1 MAAIGPMLLQGATG
15 APDQGLPTPTAVPQS
30 NPTRPTS
37 NIAGKW
43 SDWISR
49 PENRAGMMQAGLAL
63 LQPVSVGQT
72 QAGHIARG
80 IGTGFEARDR
90 NVKGRHERDLELRKA
105 ANEERRTD
113 IDALEADN
121 QTKGLTANQRFV
133 RWIEFVNSR
142 AEAMASSELFRGD
155 SGEIFSPEEMRQR
168 IMNDPQLQGQL
179 WQEFLQT
186 EQSILGQPMPGGASS
201 GTPGGTPAPE
211 GTVVQL
217 QDGTTMIKQGGQ
229 WVAQ

>member
-1 MAAIGPMLLQGATG
+1 
-15 APDQGLPTPTAVPQS
+15 
-30 NPTRPTS
+30 
-37 NIAGKW
+37 
-43 SDWISR
+43 
-49 PENRAGMMQAGLAL
+49 MMQAGLAL

-80 IGTGFEARDR
+80 IGQGFEARDR
-90 NVKGRHERDLELRKA
+90 NVATRGERELALRKQ
-105 ANEERRTD
+105 ANEERKTD
-113 IDALEADN
+113 IDATEAEN
-121 QTKGLTANQRFV
+121 ETKGLTANQRFV

-155 SGEIFSPEEMRQR
+155 SGEIVSAEEMRQR
-168 IMNDPQLQGQL
+168 IMSDPQLQGQL
-179 WQEFLQT
+179 WQEFLAT
-186 EQSILGQPMPGGASS
+186 EGQILGQPMPGGTPAPTLETAVG